1 LIVFDSTIVC
11 WQIKSYFTLCT
22 FHFEAIPMRVETA
35 MPNVLSLHGRV
46 AVVTG
51 GTQGL
56 GEAVARVFAARG
68 AAGIVICG
76 RNIAKGEAV
85 AQDLTS
91 QACKAVF
98 VHADLVKLED
108 CRAVIA
114 AADRAFGRVDVLV
127 NAAASTDRGTIT
139 DTSPELYDYIM
150 ALNVRA
156 PFFLMQD
163 AIKIMQREKSAGSI
177 INILSM
183 SAHGGQPFLTP
194 YSMSKGAL
202 LTLTRNVAFALMDQR
217 IRVNGLGVG
226 WMDTP
231 GEDAIVKKYHGKH
244 DGWLAEAEQSQPWG
258 RLVKPDEVARAC
270 AYLASDESGLMSG
283 AIIDFAQMVLGAH
296 A

>member
-1 LIVFDSTIVC
+1 MPRKPEGKRTVSLEESS
-11 WQIKSYFTLCT
+11 Q
-22 FHFEAIPMRVETA
+22 ETKYA
-35 MPNVLSLHGRV
+35 LSGRV

-56 GEAVARVFAARG
+56 GETIARLFARRG
-68 AAGIVICG
+68 AAGLIICG
-76 RNIAKGEAV
+76 RNAERGKAIARELT
-85 AQDLTS
+85 AQGCTS
-91 QACKAVF
+91 VF
-98 VHADLVKLED
+98 VRADLSKVRD
-108 CRAVIA
+108 CRAVMA
-114 AADRAFGRVDVLV
+114 RADKEFGRVDILV

-139 DTSPELYDYIM
+139 DTAPALYDYIM

-163 AIKIMQREKSAGSI
+163 AITIMQREKIHGSI

-202 LTLTRNVAFALMDQR
+202 LTLTKNVAFAVMSDR

-231 GEDAIVKKYHGKH
+231 GEDAIVKKYHGKK
-244 DGWLAEAEQSQPWG
+244 DGWLDQAEQTQPWG

-296 A
+296 T